1 MRGQPVAVAL
11 ELSDETFDEFKQTLL
26 KQDQVVEW
34 PLTLSHQEGISQ
46 KATLSG
52 QATRNDRRE
61 FTGINLIL
69 RVHVAEDDIQTLD
82 LEPEQKELA
91 YAMLS
96 TLGLEK
102 SIAQQELKAYFYAE
116 VKTLHSLLLTA
127 NGPQFANNFMGILNI
142 TAIQHNWPIII
153 SGNTLVL
160 PRGKQDLGAGD
171 LLFLLD
177 ALRDYANK
185 AVGPDIVK
193 DALRNLQTRI
203 SANILDA
210 AKQEKL
216 LPNFPE

>member
-1 MRGQPVAVAL
+1 
-11 ELSDETFDEFKQTLL
+11 
-26 KQDQVVEW
+26 
-34 PLTLSHQEGISQ
+34 
-46 KATLSG
+46 
-52 QATRNDRRE
+52 
-61 FTGINLIL
+61 
-69 RVHVAEDDIQTLD
+69 
-82 LEPEQKELA
+82 
-91 YAMLS
+91 
-96 TLGLEK
+96 
-102 SIAQQELKAYFYAE
+102 
-116 VKTLHSLLLTA
+116 LLLTA